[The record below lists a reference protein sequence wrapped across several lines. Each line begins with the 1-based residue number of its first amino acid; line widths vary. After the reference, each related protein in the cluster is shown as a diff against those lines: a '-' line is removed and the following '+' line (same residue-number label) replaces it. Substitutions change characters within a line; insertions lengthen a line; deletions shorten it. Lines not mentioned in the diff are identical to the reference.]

1 MGVKDYSTTASE
13 NDAAG
18 SVNFAENQLP
28 STLNNS
34 MRQVL
39 ADIREHLEDGGFFNY
54 GHTTAYASGTSFT
67 IASTNVTA
75 IYAVGRRIRA
85 VGSSTG
91 TIYGVITA
99 SAFST
104 NTTVTVSWDSGSL
117 SSETLAISV
126 SILDANGHVDA
137 AKINSGTLSND
148 RLDADIKAIA
158 NLTSAADKI
167 PYFTGSGTAAVADF
181 TSAGRALLDDANA
194 AAQLTTLGAL
204 PLAGGTM
211 TGDLTLAGAPDS
223 NLKAA
228 TKLYV
233 DNVAGS
239 ATAAATSATLASNYA
254 IKVNGEVESGTYSAK
269 AWAVGGTG
277 ITDTSSA
284 GAAKEWA
291 TNAEDD
297 TVAGAGTFSALHYSA
312 KASAQATAAA
322 SSASAAASSATTATA
337 AAQGWSAVVTL
348 TSGTHNVET
357 TNARTYYLIDASSG
371 TVTINL
377 PAIGSSDGILFG
389 FQVHNV
395 DNAITIVRDGTDRI
409 NGAES
414 NYSGLNAVGQVIHF
428 IGDDASPDNWLATII
443 SQVAAASATSSGV
456 VELATNAETA
466 TGSDST
472 RAVTPAA
479 AASAY
484 VAQGTHTIWVPAAA
498 MRPTVSN
505 GCAAITDVETTAG
518 RPDLQVLDFDKDSDE
533 HAQFQIAM
541 PKSWNEGTI
550 TFKCYWVG
558 LAATTGVAFG
568 LQGVAVGDNEEADQ
582 AYGTAVVVTDDSQ
595 GDATEVL
602 VTATSGAVTIA
613 NSPAAEDI
621 CFFRIFRD
629 VSDSNDDMAGDA
641 RLLGVK
647 IFYTVNAKDDS

>member
-1 MGVKDYSTTASE
+1 MAVKDWSTTAG
-13 NDAAG
+13 NNTAPG
-18 SVNFAENQLP
+18 SVNFQESQLP
-28 STLNNS
+28 STVNNS

-39 ADIREHLEDGGFFNY
+39 ADLRTDFEDGGWFNY
-54 GHTTAYASGTSFT
+54 GHTTTYASGTTFT
-67 IASTNVTA
+67 VASTNVTA
-75 IYAVGRRIRA
+75 IYTVGRRIRA

-104 NTTVTVSWDSGSL
+104 NTTVTVVWDSGSL

-126 SILDANGHVDA
+126 SKLDANGHVDA

-239 ATAAATSATLASNYA
+239 ATDAAASAVTAANYA
-254 IKVNGEVESGTYSAK
+254 VKVDGVAAGSDHSAK

-277 ITDTSSA
+277 ITDTSNK

-291 TNAEDD
+291 IEAEDN

-312 KASAQATAAA
+312 KASGFASTAETHKD
-322 SSASAAASSATTATA
+322 AAASSATTATA
-337 AAQGWSAVVTL
+337 AAQGWSAVTTL
-348 TSGTHNVET
+348 TNGTHNLET
-357 TNARTYYLIDASSG
+357 TNARTYYIIDASSG

-377 PAIGSSDGILFG
+377 PAIGSNDGLLYG

-395 DNAITIVRDGTDRI
+395 DNAISIVRDGTDRI
-409 NGAES
+409 NS
-414 NYSGLNAVGQVIHF
+414 NAADYSGLNAVGQVIHF

-456 VELATNAETA
+456 VELATDAEA
-466 TGSDST
+466 ITGSDST
-472 RAVTPAA
+472 RAVTPA
-479 AASAY
+479 
-484 VAQGTHTIWVPAAA
+484 
-498 MRPTVSN
+498 N
-505 GCAAITDVETTAG
+505 
-518 RPDLQVLDFDKDSDE
+518 
-533 HAQFQIAM
+533 
-541 PKSWNEGTI
+541 
-550 TFKCYWVG
+550 
-558 LAATTGVAFG
+558 LAATFPTIRLIPQNSKSADYTLVLADAGKHIYHPGADTSTRTWTIPANGSVAYTIGTAITFVNDTSGGAITIAITSDTLVLAPDGTTGSRTLAANGVATAIKMTSTRWMISGSG
-568 LQGVAVGDNEEADQ
+568 L
-582 AYGTAVVVTDDSQ
+582 T
-595 GDATEVL
+595 
-602 VTATSGAVTIA
+602 
-613 NSPAAEDI
+613 
-621 CFFRIFRD
+621 
-629 VSDSNDDMAGDA
+629 
-641 RLLGVK
+641 
-647 IFYTVNAKDDS
+647 

>member
-1 MGVKDYSTTASE
+1 MAVKDWSTTAS
-13 NDAAG
+13 NNTAPG

-28 STLNNS
+28 STVNNS

-39 ADIREHLEDGGFFNY
+39 ADLRTDFEDGGWFNY
-54 GHTTAYASGTSFT
+54 GHTTVYGSGTTFT
-67 IASTNVTA
+67 VASTNVTA
-75 IYAVGRRIRA
+75 IYTVGRRIRA

-91 TIYGVITA
+91 TIYGVISA

-104 NTTVTVSWDSGSL
+104 NTTVTVVWDSGSL

-126 SILDANGHVDA
+126 SKLDANGHVDA
-137 AKINSGTLSND
+137 GKINSGTLDNN

-158 NLTSAADKI
+158 NLTSAADKV

-181 TSAGRALLDDANA
+181 TAAGRALMDDANA

-211 TGDLTLAGAPDS
+211 TGDLVLDGAPDAD
-223 NLKAA
+223 LKAA
-228 TKLYV
+228 TKAYV
-233 DNVAGS
+233 DTVAGS
-239 ATAAATSATLASNYA
+239 ATAAATSATLAGNYA
-254 IKVNGEVESGTYSAK
+254 NKVDGAVTGSEYSAK
-269 AWAVGGTG
+269 AYAIGGTG
-277 ITDTSSA
+277 VA
-284 GAAKEWA
+284 NNAKDYA
-291 TNAEDD
+291 TKAEDSAVTGSD
-297 TVAGAGTFSALHYSA
+297 YSALHYAA
-312 KASAQATAAA
+312 KASASATAAA
-322 SSASAAASSATTATA
+322 SSATSASSSATTANA
-337 AAQGWSAVVTL
+337 AAQGWSAVTTL
-348 TSGTHNVET
+348 TNGTHNLET
-357 TNARTYYLIDASSG
+357 TNARTYYIIDATSG

-377 PAIGSSDGILFG
+377 PAIGSNDGLLYG

-395 DNAITIVRDGTDRI
+395 DNAISIVRDGTDRI
-409 NGAES
+409 NSNAA

-428 IGDDASPDNWLATII
+428 IADDATPDNWLATII
-443 SQVAAASATSSGV
+443 SQVASATATSSGV

-498 MRPTVSN
+498 MRPTKSN

-518 RPDLQVLDFDKDSDE
+518 RPDLQVLDFDKDADE
-533 HAQFQIAM
+533 HAQFQISM
-541 PKSWNEGTI
+541 PKSWNEGTV
-550 TFKCYWVG
+550 TFACYWVG
-558 LAATTGVAFG
+558 LAATTGVAWG

-602 VTATSGAVTIA
+602 VTATSGAVTIG
-613 NSPAAEDI
+613 NSPAAGDI

-629 VSDSNDDMAGDA
+629 VSDGNDDMAGDA
-641 RLLGVK
+641 RLLGCK